1 MEEKLA
7 VTMAPRRFI
16 MILLS
21 AFAGLA
27 LVLAIVGIY
36 AVMYSAVAQRTNEIG
51 IRMALGARGGDVLR
65 MILGDGARMAMLGL
79 MMGLGGAWAATR
91 LLRSMLFNVTPTD
104 PWTFFAVAAALFL
117 VAMGASLLPARRA
130 MKVDPIVALREE

>member
-7 VTMAPRRFI
+7 STIAPRRFS

-27 LVLAIVGIY
+27 LVLAMVGIY
-36 AVMYSAVAQRTNEIG
+36 AAMYSAVAQRTNEIG

-65 MILGDGARMAMLGL
+65 MIAGDGARLAILGL
-79 MMGLGGAWAATR
+79 AMGLAGAWGATR
-91 LLRSMLFNVTPTD
+91 LLKSMLFNVTPTD
-104 PWTFFAVAAALFL
+104 PWTFSAVAAALFL
-117 VAMGASLLPARRA
+117 IAMGACLLPARRA
-130 MKVDPIVALREE
+130 MKVDPIVALRAE